1 MEKIPLKM
9 VSARQAHSLEREIDV
24 WREGCVLSYKWCFA
38 CNLKGQQEFPG
49 PFDPCDN
56 LQYIFLNILQ
66 RATSFLALGIVQ
78 TEPSRIYQRRNSPT
92 KRIKSVDT
100 GIKCGLGH

>member
-9 VSARQAHSLEREIDV
+9 VSARQAHSLEREIDD

-56 LQYIFLNILQ
+56 LLYIFLNILQ
-66 RATSFLALGIVQ
+66 RATHFSPWGLCRLSHHGY
-78 TEPSRIYQRRNSPT
+78 TSEETHLRNKLKVS
-92 KRIKSVDT
+92 IQE
-100 GIKCGLGH
+100 